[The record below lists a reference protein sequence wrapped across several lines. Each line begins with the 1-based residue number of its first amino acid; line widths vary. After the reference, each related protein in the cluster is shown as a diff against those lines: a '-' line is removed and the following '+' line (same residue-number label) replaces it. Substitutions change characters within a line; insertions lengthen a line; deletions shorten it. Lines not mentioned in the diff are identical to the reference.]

1 MTPDTTAPSYWLNWR
16 FLLCATWIVIA
27 MVCPALLIWR
37 YEGTKNSKNRTSG
50 ETQEAAG
57 CLYKGECWETC
68 LKAIHP
74 IWLLGYRIVAFCSM
88 LALLLADSIIHGAH
102 IFYFYTQWTFTL
114 VTIYFGLATLL
125 SLHGCLHYCHKV
137 DHDKN
142 CCVDTEERGSYIS
155 PKLGEYAD
163 VPSMTISLNQHGE
176 DRRQTASTWEYT
188 LQIIFQMCAG
198 AVALTDS
205 VFWLVLYPFF
215 TAKDFRLSFLV
226 VCMHSVNAFFL
237 LGETILN
244 SLRFPF
250 FRMAYFLL
258 WTCVFVVFQ
267 WTIHAFVSMRWP
279 YPFLELSSP
288 YAPIWYLS
296 VGLLHLPCFGI
307 FTLIFKIKKLLLIKM
322 REDPNK

>member
-1 MTPDTTAPSYWLNWR
+1 MTSDTTAPSYWLNWR
-16 FLLCATWIVIA
+16 FLLCATWILIA
-27 MVCPALLIWR
+27 MVCTALLIWR

-57 CLYKGECWETC
+57 CLYKGEAWGTC
-68 LKAIHP
+68 LKTIHP

-88 LALLLADSIIHGAH
+88 LALLLADSIIHSAG
-102 IFYFYTQWTFTL
+102 IFYYYTEWTFTL
-114 VTIYFGLATLL
+114 VTLYFGLATLL
-125 SLHGCLHYCHKV
+125 SLHGYLHYCHKV

-142 CCVDTEERGSYIS
+142 CCVDSEEQGYYIA
-155 PKLGEYAD
+155 PKFGENAD
-163 VPSMTISLNQHGE
+163 MASMTISLNQHDE

-188 LQIIFQMCAG
+188 LQINFQMCAG

-226 VCMHSVNAFFL
+226 VCMHSVNAVFL

-267 WTIHAFVSMRWP
+267 WTIHAFVPMRWP

-307 FTLIFKIKKLLLIKM
+307 FTLIFKIKNCCLS
-322 REDPNK
+322 R